1 MLTTEQIQKIIT
13 ENEHLRIQLNEVN
26 EILALRE
33 EEIEI
38 LKQHGD
44 DITALRSQL
53 ELQLIQTQSLENT
66 IAKKQQQV
74 LGGVN
79 RERELEDELIDA
91 ANLLKEYS
99 ELKQKYTHIVVQ
111 ITDLENRV
119 EELTKRNELLQNQLS
134 K

>member
-44 DITALRSQL
+44 DIAALRSQL

-74 LGGVN
+74 LGGAN
-79 RERELEDELIDA
+79 REKELEDELIDA
-91 ANLLKEYS
+91 SLLLKEYA